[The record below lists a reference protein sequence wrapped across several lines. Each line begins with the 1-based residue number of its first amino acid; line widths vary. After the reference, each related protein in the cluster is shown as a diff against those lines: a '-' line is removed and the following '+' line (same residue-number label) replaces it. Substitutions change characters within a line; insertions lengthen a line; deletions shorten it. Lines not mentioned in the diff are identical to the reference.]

1 MRHLIVA
8 ATIFALAGCA
18 NHPMDCAL
26 GIEHRDCLPGTAGH
40 DARAE
45 RLAQDRATC
54 VEYGFQEGSDSYAQ
68 CRMILDQQFGARR
81 EAAMRQFIAS
91 QQRQTVTPTPLP
103 QTTTV
108 DCTIDQVYDQAQ
120 MRCVTRTN

>member
-1 MRHLIVA
+1 MRRLIA
-8 ATIFALAGCA
+8 ALSAIALAGCA

-26 GIEHRDCLPGTAGH
+26 GIEHRDCLPGTPGH

-54 VEYGFQEGSDSYAQ
+54 IEYGFQEGTDAYAQ

-81 EAAMRQFIAS
+81 EAAMREFIAS
-91 QQRQTVTPTPLP
+91 QRLQPVAPTPVP

-120 MRCVTRTN
+120 MRCVSRTN